1 MFGFKSK
8 KRRAQERRTRI
19 AADQRYD
26 REVEAARR
34 LRDRPLRDGEIETR
48 LGRFDPE
55 FTVLDGGSRYDDD
68 DRGSSW

>member
-34 LRDRPLRDGEIETR
+34 LRDGEIETR

-68 DRGSSW
+68 RGSS